1 MAEQAA
7 QQDDGG
13 EPQTLI
19 SHLIELRMRLI
30 RIVATIL
37 GVFALLTPFANRLF
51 TVAAQPLMEKLPEG
65 TSMIATEVASPFLTP
80 FKLALFV
87 AVFIT
92 MPVTLYQTWAFVAPG
107 LYRKEKKLVMPLM
120 VTSTLLFYA
129 GVAFAYFVVFPIMF
143 RFFTAVVPAG
153 VAMMTDMNSYLSFLL
168 TLFMAFGITFEVPV
182 AIMLLVWTGFVT
194 PKQLAKQRPYIILAA
209 FVIGML
215 ITPPDFIS
223 QTLLAVPMLLLFEV
237 GLFMADRFVPNRDS
251 DKRDD
256 AADANA

>member
-1 MAEQAA
+1 MADQAA

-30 RIVATIL
+30 RIVATIF

-51 TVAAQPLMEKLPEG
+51 TVAAQPLMDKLPEG

-120 VTSTLLFYA
+120 MTSTLLFYA

-194 PKQLAKQRPYIILAA
+194 PKQLGKQRPYIILAA

-237 GLFMADRFVPNRDS
+237 GLFMADRFVPHKDA
-251 DKRDD
+251 DKSDD
-256 AADANA
+256 ATGSKA